1 MTANASERCVGVML
15 SGLFCISVLVSH
27 RCSVVCVF
35 PALGFAAARLA
46 YRTYDRIL
54 RTLVAKRYS
63 KNIVL
68 SDQKM
73 CVRSPI
79 VIHLLASRIDWPID
93 KQSAF
98 VY

>member
-1 MTANASERCVGVML
+1 MGVMV
-15 SGLFCISVLVSH
+15 SGLFWLPALVFH
-27 RCSVVCVF
+27 PCSVVCVF

-46 YRTYDRIL
+46 YHTYYRIL

-73 CVRSPI
+73 CVRSSI

-93 KQSAF
+93 KHSAF